1 MIDLAAIVRLVV
13 WIVVALVAIVVVQY
27 AYGQR
32 AAIGAFLAELVKGF
46 GAGRPLVGVRYIGS
60 EEAERAAEPAQASPE
75 RPTDRSAHTNAA
87 EPRSVG
93 SANPAERLDLTVL
106 DGPQLALMQQIARH
120 KLERPTDGKEASA
133 FTLIGARK
141 GSSKA
146 YQAFSQAWDLLYP
159 APAPAATPLDLAAD
173 DPDAWEHG
181 ERPGQLIRRQRTA
194 AR

>member
-1 MIDLAAIVRLVV
+1 MIDLAAIVRLLV
-13 WIVVALVAIVVVQY
+13 WILVALVVIVAAQY

-46 GAGRPLVGVRYIGS
+46 GAGRPLVGVRYIGP
-60 EEAERAAEPAQASPE
+60 EEAEPPSEPAE
-75 RPTDRSAHTNAA
+75 RPNEHSAHRNPA

-93 SANPAERLDLTVL
+93 STNPGERLDLTVL

-159 APAPAATPLDLAAD
+159 APAPAAAPLDLAAD

-181 ERPGQLIRRQRTA
+181 ERPGQLVRRQRTV